1 MSMYV
6 CIVQLYVHALCNLM
20 SMHCATWC
28 PCIVQLDVHALCNF
42 MSMHCTRLWL
52 YCATWCPC
60 IVQLDVHALCNLM
73 SMHCT
78 RLCIVQLDVH
88 ALCNFM
94 SMHCT
99 RLWLYCATWWP
110 CTVQLDVHALCN
122 LMSMHC
128 ATRSIYG
135 KLGKTKS
142 TCCPYIMQPDSQSY
156 VHVFMYCATLCPC
169 IMQLDVHALCNLMS
183 MHCATLSIYRK
194 VGKTKSTKSCCPY
207 IMQPDSQSYV
217 HVFMYC
223 ATLCQLDVHVLC
235 NLMSMHCATLCH
247 NTWRSCCTIHGHNLH
262 NTWT

>member
-1 MSMYV
+1 MHCATWCPCIAQLYVHALCNFMSMHCATLSIYGKLGQTKSSKSCCPYIMQPDSQYLMSMYV
-6 CIVQLYVHALCNLM
+6 CIVQFYVHALCNLM

-60 IVQLDVHALCNLM
+60 IVQLDVHALCHLM

-78 RLCIVQLDVH
+78 RSCIVQLDVH

-128 ATRSIYG
+128 ATISIYG

-169 IMQLDVHALCNLMS
+169 IIQLDVHALCKLMS
-183 MHCATLSIYRK
+183 MHCATW
-194 VGKTKSTKSCCPY
+194 CPC
-207 IMQPDSQSYV
+207 IV
-217 HVFMYC
+217 
-223 ATLCQLDVHVLC
+223 QLYQYME
-235 NLMSMHCATLCH
+235 N
-247 NTWRSCCTIHGHNLH
+247 
-262 NTWT
+262 

>member
-1 MSMYV
+1 MSMY
-6 CIVQLYVHALCNLM
+6 Y
-20 SMHCATWC
+20 ATWC

-78 RLCIVQLDVH
+78 RL
-88 ALCNFM
+88 
-94 SMHCT
+94 
-99 RLWLYCATWWP
+99 WLYCATWWP

-128 ATRSIYG
+128 AT
-135 KLGKTKS
+135 
-142 TCCPYIMQPDSQSY
+142 
-156 VHVFMYCATLCPC
+156 
-169 IMQLDVHALCNLMS
+169 
-183 MHCATLSIYRK
+183 LSIYVK
-194 VGKTKSTKSCCPY
+194 LGKTKSTKSCCPY

-247 NTWRSCCTIHGHNLH
+247 NTWRSCFTIHGHNLH

>member
-78 RLCIVQLDVH
+78 RLCFV
-88 ALCNFM
+88 
-94 SMHCT
+94 
-99 RLWLYCATWWP
+99 
-110 CTVQLDVHALCN
+110 
-122 LMSMHC
+122 
-128 ATRSIYG
+128 
-135 KLGKTKS
+135 
-142 TCCPYIMQPDSQSY
+142 
-156 VHVFMYCATLCPC
+156 
-169 IMQLDVHALCNLMS
+169 QLDVHALCNLMS
-183 MHCATLSIYRK
+183 MHCATLSIYGK
-194 VGKTKSTKSCCPY
+194 LGKTKNTKSCCPY
-207 IMQPDSQSYV
+207 IIQPDSQSYV

-235 NLMSMHCATLCH
+235 NLMCMHCATLCH

-262 NTWT
+262 NMWT

>member
-6 CIVQLYVHALCNLM
+6 CIVQLY
-20 SMHCATWC
+20 
-28 PCIVQLDVHALCNF
+28 VHALCNF

-60 IVQLDVHALCNLM
+60 IVQLDVHALCTLM

-94 SMHCT
+94 SMHC
-99 RLWLYCATWWP
+99 
-110 CTVQLDVHALCN
+110 
-122 LMSMHC
+122 

-142 TCCPYIMQPDSQSY
+142 TFCPYIMQPDSQSY

-183 MHCATLSIYRK
+183 MHCATW
-194 VGKTKSTKSCCPY
+194 CPC
-207 IMQPDSQSYV
+207 IV
-217 HVFMYC
+217 
-223 ATLCQLDVHVLC
+223 QLYQYME
-235 NLMSMHCATLCH
+235 N
-247 NTWRSCCTIHGHNLH
+247 
-262 NTWT
+262 

>member
-6 CIVQLYVHALCNLM
+6 
-20 SMHCATWC
+20 
-28 PCIVQLDVHALCNF
+28 CIVQLDVHALCNF

-73 SMHCT
+73 SMHC
-78 RLCIVQLDVH
+78 VQ
-88 ALCNFM
+88 
-94 SMHCT
+94 
-99 RLWLYCATWWP
+99 
-110 CTVQLDVHALCN
+110 
-122 LMSMHC
+122 
-128 ATRSIYG
+128 G
-135 KLGKTKS
+135 
-142 TCCPYIMQPDSQSY
+142 
-156 VHVFMYCATLCPC
+156 
-169 IMQLDVHALCNLMS
+169 HALCNLMS
-183 MHCATLSIYRK
+183 MHCATLSIYGK
-194 VGKTKSTKSCCPY
+194 LGKTKSTKSCCPY